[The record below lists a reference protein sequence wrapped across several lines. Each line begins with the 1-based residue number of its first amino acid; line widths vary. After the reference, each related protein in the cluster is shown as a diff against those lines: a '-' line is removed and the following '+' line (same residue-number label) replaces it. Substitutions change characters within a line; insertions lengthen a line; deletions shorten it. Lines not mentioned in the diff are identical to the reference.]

1 MDQSNYL
8 KKYMDYSP
16 TKRLLQQ
23 NQNQLIQ
30 ERIAKFELLENITKL
45 EDMFIHIYMKFLL
58 LKLTVQN
65 QNYLMQNM
73 IGLLCFLEIVEGS
86 NY

>member
-1 MDQSNYL
+1 M
-8 KKYMDYSP
+8 
-16 TKRLLQQ
+16 T
-23 NQNQLIQ
+23 
-30 ERIAKFELLENITKL
+30 KFELLENITKL
-45 EDMFIHIYMKFLL
+45 EDMFINIYMNLLL

-73 IGLLCFLEIVEGS
+73 IGLLRFLEIVEGS

>member
-1 MDQSNYL
+1 M
-8 KKYMDYSP
+8 
-16 TKRLLQQ
+16 T
-23 NQNQLIQ
+23 
-30 ERIAKFELLENITKL
+30 KFELLENITKL
-45 EDMFIHIYMKFLL
+45 EDMFIHIYIKFLF

-73 IGLLCFLEIVEGS
+73 IGLLCFLEIVEEN

>member
-1 MDQSNYL
+1 MITIAEL
-8 KKYMDYSP
+8 
-16 TKRLLQQ
+16 
-23 NQNQLIQ
+23 LIQ
-30 ERIAKFELLENITKL
+30 ERMTKFELLENITKL
-45 EDMFIHIYMKFLL
+45 EDMFIHIYIKFLF

-73 IGLLCFLEIVEGS
+73 IGLLRFLEIVEGS